1 MKRPAV
7 AGLFMSELLVPGALL
22 LGAVVLRIAVRKGLD
37 ELGRTC
43 GILPFHGPLAQWW
56 SRGLIILWLSVRAR
70 QGPPRKL
77 QPRSAF
83 ASGLFCFRADMR
95 CGLRCGST
103 PPLAFLPAEFAFD
116 LVILPSF
123 KLFEK
128 SSCQS
133 QRLPY
138 NTFLRAARRTFLGS
152 STAEHPAVNRRVVGS
167 NPTRGAIFIITAA
180 QAAFIWAY
188 GAAGAR
194 FLHTEEVT
202 GSNPV
207 TPTIELPASLRVG
220 FFVT

>member
-1 MKRPAV
+1 MVEQGTHNPLVVGSSPAGPTKETAAQKRLCFWAV
-7 AGLFMSELLVPGALL
+7 LLSGLY
-22 LGAVVLRIAVRKGLD
+22 VLRPSMGLPSRPWRFCMPNPP
-37 ELGRTC
+37 LNW
-43 GILPFHGPLAQWW
+43 PF
-56 SRGLIILWLSVRAR
+56 
-70 QGPPRKL
+70 
-77 QPRSAF
+77 F
-83 ASGLFCFRADMR
+83 ASL
-95 CGLRCGST
+95 
-103 PPLAFLPAEFAFD
+103 
-116 LVILPSF
+116 

-167 NPTRGAIFIITAA
+167 NPTRGAIFIISAA

-207 TPTIELPASLRVG
+207 TPTIELRASLRVG

>member
-1 MKRPAV
+1 MVEQGTHNPLVVGSSPAGPTKEIAAQRRV
-7 AGLFMSELLVPGALL
+7 SL
-22 LGAVVLRIAVRKGLD
+22 LG
-37 ELGRTC
+37 C
-43 GILPFHGPLAQWW
+43 F
-56 SRGLIILWLSVRAR
+56 
-70 QGPPRKL
+70 
-77 QPRSAF
+77 AF
-83 ASGLFCFRADMR
+83 ALICAAALDAALHRPWRFC
-95 CGLRCGST
+95 LLNS
-103 PPLAFLPAEFAFD
+103 PLTWSYFAPSNFL
-116 LVILPSF
+116 
-123 KLFEK
+123 KK

-167 NPTRGAIFIITAA
+167 NPTRGAIFIIPAA

-207 TPTIELPASLRVG
+207 TPTIELRASLRVG